1 MNLPVLI
8 ENTLQALFAGL
19 TLGALYGLMCV
30 GLALIFSVMRVINFA
45 QGELL
50 VAGMYATLFL
60 FAPLGLGVALGPYFG
75 PVLAALLGGVLVFAL
90 GMLLQHTLL
99 RHISGMQATGLEGE
113 GHNPQLTLTLGVSL
127 ILSNGALLL
136 LGSSPRSVRTS
147 MSSSAWEL
155 QPFGWSAGPASEIT
169 VFMNQARSV
178 GALVALAV
186 AVAAALFVARTR
198 RGKILRAAA
207 DNPEAATY
215 MGIDVNGAYRWAFGL
230 GAAITGVAGGLIASF
245 LPFQPY
251 TGIEFVMV
259 MYAGVVL
266 GGMGSVAGA
275 FVGGLVIGLV
285 QQLSTLVLPQQLQN
299 TAVFVIFLL
308 VILLR
313 PQGLFGR
320 SVERV

>member
-1 MNLPVLI
+1 MSPLAVMI
-8 ENTLQALFAGL
+8 ENTLQALIAGASV
-19 TLGALYGLMCV
+19 GCLYGLMCV

-50 VAGMYATLFL
+50 VAGMYASLFF
-60 FAPLGLGVALGPYFG
+60 FAPLGLGALLGAYAG
-75 PVLAALLGGVLVFAL
+75 PVIAALLGGVLVFVL
-90 GMLLQHTLL
+90 GMVLYQFLL
-99 RHISGMQATGLEGE
+99 RHVSGLRGASMEGE

-136 LGSSPRSVRTS
+136 FGSSPKTLRTP
-147 MSSSAWEL
+147 MSASAWEL
-155 QPFGWSAGPASEIT
+155 GPVAGLDIT
-169 VFMNQARSV
+169 VFFNQARSV
-178 GALVALAV
+178 GALIAIGVAIGV
-186 AVAAALFVARTR
+186 AVFIAHSRW
-198 RGKILRAAA
+198 GKILRAAA

-215 MGIDVNGAYRWAFGL
+215 MGINVDRAYRLAFGI
-230 GAAITGVAGGLIASF
+230 GAAVTGVAGGLVATY

-266 GGMGSVAGA
+266 GGMGSVSGA
-275 FVGGLVIGLV
+275 FIGGLVIGLV

-313 PQGLFGR
+313 PQGLFGK

>member
-1 MNLPVLI
+1 M
-8 ENTLQALFAGL
+8 
-19 TLGALYGLMCV
+19 GALYGLMCV
-30 GLALIFSVMRVINFA
+30 GLALIFSIMRVINFA

-50 VAGMYATLFL
+50 VAGMYASLF
-60 FAPLGLGVALGPYFG
+60 FFVPLGLGALLGPYAG
-75 PVLAALLGGVLVFAL
+75 PVVAALLGGVLVFLL
-90 GMLLQHTLL
+90 GMGLYQFLL
-99 RHISGMQATGLEGE
+99 RRISGLQAAGMEGE

-136 LGSSPRSVRTS
+136 FGSSPQTLRTP
-147 MSSSAWEL
+147 MSSNAWEL
-155 QPFGWSAGPASEIT
+155 GPLGWLIPGLDIT
-169 VFMNQARSV
+169 VFFNQARSV
-178 GALVALAV
+178 GALIAV
-186 AVAAALFVARTR
+186 AVAVGVAFFIARTR
-198 RGKILRAAA
+198 WGKTLRAAA

-215 MGIDVNGAYRWAFGL
+215 MGIDVDRCYRLAFGI
-230 GAAITGVAGGLIASF
+230 GAAVTGIAGGLVATY

-266 GGMGSVAGA
+266 GGMGSVSGA
-275 FVGGLVIGLV
+275 FLGGLVIGLV

-313 PQGLFGR
+313 PQGLFGK

>member
-1 MNLPVLI
+1 MLV

-19 TLGALYGLMCV
+19 TLGSLYGLMCV

-45 QGELL
+45 QGELM
-50 VAGMYATLFL
+50 VAGMYAALFF
-60 FAPLGLGVALGPYFG
+60 FAPLGLGALLGPYAG
-75 PVLAALLGGVLVFAL
+75 PVVAALLGGVLVFAL
-90 GMLLQHTLL
+90 GMVLYQLLL
-99 RHISGMQATGLEGE
+99 RHVSGMQAAGLEGE

-136 LGSSPRSVRTS
+136 IGSAPQSVRTT

-155 QPFGWSAGPASEIT
+155 HPVPGMDVT
-169 VFMNQARSV
+169 LFMNQARSV
-178 GALVALAV
+178 GALVAVGV
-186 AVAAALFVARTR
+186 AVAAAFFVARTR

-215 MGIDVNGAYRWAFGL
+215 MGIDVGRAYRLAFGL
-230 GAAITGVAGGLIASF
+230 GAAITGVAGGLVASF

-275 FVGGLVIGLV
+275 FIGGVVIGLV
-285 QQLSTLVLPQQLQN
+285 QQMSTLVLPQQLQN

-308 VILLR
+308 VILVR

>member
-1 MNLPVLI
+1 MSPVAILI
-8 ENTLQALFAGL
+8 ENTLQALASGL
-19 TLGALYGLMCV
+19 ALGSLYGLMCV

-50 VAGMYATLFL
+50 VGGMYASLF
-60 FAPLGLGVALGPYFG
+60 FFGPIGLGALLGPFAG
-75 PVLAALLGGVLVFAL
+75 PVVAALLGGIVVFAL
-90 GMLLQHTLL
+90 GMGLYQVLL
-99 RHISGMQATGLEGE
+99 RHVSGTRAAGMQGE

-127 ILSNGALLL
+127 ILSNGALLMF
-136 LGSSPRSVRTS
+136 GSSPRTLRTP

-155 QPFGWSAGPASEIT
+155 SIAGLDIT
-169 VFMNQARSV
+169 VFFNQARTV
-178 GALVALAV
+178 GAVIAVLVAIGAS
-186 AVAAALFVARTR
+186 LFIARTR
-198 RGKILRAAA
+198 WGKTLRAAA

-215 MGIDVNGAYRWAFGL
+215 MGIDVDRAYRLAFGL
-230 GAAITGVAGGLIASF
+230 GAAVTGVAGGLVATY

-266 GGMGSVAGA
+266 GGMGSVSGA
-275 FVGGLVIGLV
+275 FIGGLIIGLV

-313 PQGLFGR
+313 PQGLFGK